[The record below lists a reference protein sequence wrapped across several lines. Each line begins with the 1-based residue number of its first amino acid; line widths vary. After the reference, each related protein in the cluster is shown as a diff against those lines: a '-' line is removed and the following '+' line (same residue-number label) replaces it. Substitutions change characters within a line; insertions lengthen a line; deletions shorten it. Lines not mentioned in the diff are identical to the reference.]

1 MLKKVFNWSEVHLS
15 EVTSY
20 KIYTLVG
27 PGHVTRVYCSVQKA
41 DVDLIFS
48 GLFVVVVVIFVV
60 VAGFFV
66 VVSFRKSLAESEI
79 LKFDTGISVILSSI
93 SRFIQGKYW

>member
-1 MLKKVFNWSEVHLS
+1 MLKKLFNWSEFHLS

-48 GLFVVVVVIFVV
+48 GLFIVVVVIFVV

-93 SRFIQGKYW
+93 SRFIQGKY

>member
-1 MLKKVFNWSEVHLS
+1 MIS
-15 EVTSY
+15 T
-20 KIYTLVG
+20 
-27 PGHVTRVYCSVQKA
+27 
-41 DVDLIFS
+41 

-60 VAGFFV
+60 VVVIFVVVAGLFV

-79 LKFDTGISVILSSI
+79 LKFDTGILSSI

>member
-1 MLKKVFNWSEVHLS
+1 MIS
-15 EVTSY
+15 T
-20 KIYTLVG
+20 
-27 PGHVTRVYCSVQKA
+27 
-41 DVDLIFS
+41 

-60 VAGFFV
+60 VVVIFVVVAGLFV

-79 LKFDTGISVILSSI
+79 LKFDTGTSVILSSI

>member
-1 MLKKVFNWSEVHLS
+1 MRGDKNQIFC
-15 EVTSY
+15 
-20 KIYTLVG
+20 TLVD
-27 PGHVTRVYCSVQKA
+27 PGQVTRVYCSEQKA
-41 DVDLIFS
+41 DVDLISSGIFVVVI
-48 GLFVVVVVIFVV
+48 GLFVVVS
-60 VAGFFV
+60 GLFV